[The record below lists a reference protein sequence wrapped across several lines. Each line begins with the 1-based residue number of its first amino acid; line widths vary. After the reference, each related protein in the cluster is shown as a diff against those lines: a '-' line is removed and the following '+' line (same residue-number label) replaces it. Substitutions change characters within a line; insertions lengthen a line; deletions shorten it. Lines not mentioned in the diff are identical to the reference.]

1 MTIMAGRMLM
11 GILPAKN
18 VIEEWRRLCA
28 GLFLRDFSTLF
39 LCLLL
44 LCFFQLAE
52 RVEGSL
58 TDLLRKREGVPTQQI
73 DMIITQWGEA
83 FNILCCDLHPS
94 PSHLFQRSMHVQRI
108 PEHHCVDDQPQRS
121 KLLFLSLTIA
131 LAHLSLLS
139 EIGGSCQAMATFAF
153 VELDQDA
160 SPVRRVINIGE
171 HYVEYKSPV
180 HPFYRFRRTRSRGM
194 TVFSP

>member
-28 GLFLRDFSTLF
+28 GLFLRGFSTLF

-44 LCFFQLAE
+44 LCLFQLAE

-58 TDLLRKREGVPTQQI
+58 TDLLRKRERISAQQI
-73 DMIITQWGEA
+73 DMIITQRGEA
-83 FNILCCDLHPS
+83 FHILCCDLHS
-94 PSHLFQRSMHVQRI
+94 SSSHLLQRSMHVQGI
-108 PEHHCVDDQPQRS
+108 PEHHGVDDQPQGS
-121 KLLFLSLTIA
+121 KLLFLSLAIP

-139 EIGGSCQAMATFAF
+139 EIGGSCQAMAAFAF
-153 VELDQDA
+153 V
-160 SPVRRVINIGE
+160 
-171 HYVEYKSPV
+171 
-180 HPFYRFRRTRSRGM
+180 
-194 TVFSP
+194 